1 MPEVRREVCAACR
14 IGETHKGTFKC
25 RSKIPVAILPIS
37 FLSKDEGMAAALYQR
52 LSEELQVFFGSY
64 PKSVISIPSVAA
76 IWHNSDRWPR

>member
-52 LSEELQVFFGSY
+52 LSEELQVFFY
-64 PKSVISIPSVAA
+64 PRNQEELQLVYRREIIK
-76 IWHNSDRWPR
+76 HKD